1 MFIVVHHRISDPEV
15 FRALGEHPQSAR
27 PKHWRLHHLLPDPSG
42 TRCICLWE
50 ADSVEA
56 LREYIDSSLGVVSAN
71 DYFEVDQEAA
81 LGIAR
86 PVTLASIIAPPPRRR
101 EARTG
106 AYPFAT

>member
-42 TRCICLWE
+42 TRCIC
-50 ADSVEA
+50 
-56 LREYIDSSLGVVSAN
+56 
-71 DYFEVDQEAA
+71 
-81 LGIAR
+81 
-86 PVTLASIIAPPPRRR
+86 APPPRRH